1 MPALPT
7 SATFTGGSVTEG
19 QFKAALTALRDYLSG
34 LLGADGAVAT
44 ALATLGAP
52 FSSHAEKTAAYTVNL
67 GDRGRLISASGTGGW
82 TLSLPMAATAGAGF
96 VFCLR
101 NASTGNITIDPSGAE
116 LVNGQAT
123 LVVGPGGDAMV
134 LCTNADWVV
143 VGSTGNEAV
152 SLPLGTVDTPAL
164 RFLTRPGVG
173 LFSPA
178 ANVLGIAINATERMR
193 LTTTGAQITGLL
205 TGTAVTQS
213 PIDTTAGRV
222 LKTGDFG
229 MGTAITL
236 TASDNL
242 DNITTSAMFYNP
254 STANTPGNN
263 YPTAAAGS
271 LLVVYRGPN
280 NTTQVYT
287 TFGGTTANS
296 ANLRQYVR
304 SRGTDGW
311 SPWDEILMRDNI
323 LGSVSQSSGVPT
335 GAIIERSSNAN
346 GEYVRFADGTQI
358 CSVTAAAVDTTTA
371 IGALFM
377 HANLLTWTFPAAFAA
392 PPVVSGGGGNAAR
405 WLGLNVPAV
414 NSVAYRI
421 YSHGSTGTL
430 SAPALTAVGRW
441 F

>member
-7 SATFTGGSVTEG
+7 SASFTGGSVTEG

-52 FSSHAEKTAAYTVNL
+52 FSSHAEKTATYTVNL
-67 GDRGRLISASGTGGW
+67 GDRGRLITASGAGGW
-82 TLSLPMAATAGAGF
+82 TLSLPAAATAGAGF

-116 LVNGQAT
+116 LVNGLST
-123 LVVGPGGDAMV
+123 LVVGPGGDAMI

-178 ANVLGIAINATERMR
+178 ANVLGFAINATERMR

-213 PIDTTAGRV
+213 ANDSTTGRLLKVFDFGIGNPPNTTAISSSGPLSTFPSGLSRISGGSSEQPAGVGTGTVFTACNQSGRMAQQVHATQFNRLYTRSSHDDVWSAWSMIYGQNNV
-222 LKTGDFG
+222 L
-229 MGTAITL
+229 GT
-236 TASDNL
+236 
-242 DNITTSAMFYNP
+242 
-254 STANTPGNN
+254 
-263 YPTAAAGS
+263 
-271 LLVVYRGPN
+271 
-280 NTTQVYT
+280 
-287 TFGGTTANS
+287 
-296 ANLRQYVR
+296 
-304 SRGTDGW
+304 
-311 SPWDEILMRDNI
+311 
-323 LGSVSQSSGVPT
+323 VSQSSGVPT
-335 GAIIERSSNAN
+335 GAIIERGSNAN

-358 CSVTAAAVDTTTA
+358 CTRTLTASSSAGVA
-371 IGALFM
+371 
-377 HANLLTWTFPAAFAA
+377 WTFPAAFVAA
-392 PPVVSGGGGNAAR
+392 PVVNGNAVATV
-405 WLGLNVPAV
+405 LSAV
-414 NSVAYRI
+414 CLDAAP
-421 YSHGSTGTL
+421 TATAATL
-430 SAPALTAVGRW
+430 SVRDKADARRADVMHLVATGRW